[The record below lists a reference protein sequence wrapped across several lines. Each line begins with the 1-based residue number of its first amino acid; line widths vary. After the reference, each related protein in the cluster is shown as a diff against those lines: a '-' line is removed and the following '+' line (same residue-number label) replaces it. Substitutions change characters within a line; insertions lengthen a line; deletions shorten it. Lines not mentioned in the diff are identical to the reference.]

1 MCGKRFNAMLIQHWT
16 VCVRED
22 QMGDTSNKTFVAR
35 LGHIL
40 YWLGC
45 TVAVGSTV
53 IFLFE
58 AFALVDGRVTNL
70 EKFLNPFA
78 PWRSGFLPT
87 MSQTFALALGS
98 WLLGLLC
105 RRLLVGEVKRDLYLT
120 AEEVER
126 NSREYWP

>member
-1 MCGKRFNAMLIQHWT
+1 
-16 VCVRED
+16 
-22 QMGDTSNKTFVAR
+22 MGNTSNTTFVAP

-40 YWLGC
+40 YWIGC
-45 TVAVGSTV
+45 AVAVVSTV

-58 AFALVDGRVTNL
+58 AFALIDGRVTNL
-70 EKFLNPFA
+70 ATFLDPFA
-78 PWRSGFLPT
+78 PWQNGFLPT
-87 MSQTFALALGS
+87 MPQTFALALGS

-105 RRLLVGEVKRDLYLT
+105 RRVLAGEVERDLYLT